1 MRKILVFLPVLLF
14 CPSLLFGMDWKML
27 HEKADKL
34 TLQEAMESVVA
45 SKDSLDEQYIL
56 GLVYLNIHQD
66 REA

>member
-1 MRKILVFLPVLLF
+1 
-14 CPSLLFGMDWKML
+14 MDWKML